1 MVQRAPLPSLLHLHE
16 LHSNLKYSYG
26 AHLKSSRLN
35 SVIVTVGIVDG
46 GTAGARKFL
55 ESFGPKHP
63 LNVQAPIPVS
73 VQKQS
78 LQSLFQRS
86 PGVHFLSC
94 PIARFCRM
102 LMHGKCVHD
111 GIPDAKKIVRKK
123 SFLSYVY
130 YFIQNSES

>member
-1 MVQRAPLPSLLHLHE
+1 M
-16 LHSNLKYSYG
+16 
-26 AHLKSSRLN
+26 
-35 SVIVTVGIVDG
+35 IGIDDG
-46 GTAGARKFL
+46 GTAGTRKLL

-78 LQSLFQRS
+78 LQSLFQCS

-94 PIARFCRM
+94 PIARFWRI

-111 GIPDAKKIVRKK
+111 GMPDATNKLMRNFV
-123 SFLSYVY
+123 SFMSS
-130 YFIQNSES
+130 F